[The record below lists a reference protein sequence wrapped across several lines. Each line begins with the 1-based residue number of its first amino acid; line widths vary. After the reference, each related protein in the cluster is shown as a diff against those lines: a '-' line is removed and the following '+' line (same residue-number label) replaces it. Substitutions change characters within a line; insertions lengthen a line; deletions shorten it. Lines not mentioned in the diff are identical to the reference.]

1 MRAGASKY
9 FQKRYKKGVV
19 GDCCILRMYR
29 FSVNTSKSLSR
40 GEFPPLVKGLIFLP
54 SNYPQLIN
62 LQIFPNFSLVDIS
75 VKGNM
80 VIVSK

>member
-62 LQIFPNFSLVDIS
+62 LQIFPNFSLVRELDRL
-75 VKGNM
+75 G
-80 VIVSK
+80 